1 MMTIAF
7 PPLTHPSLER
17 LGTSI
22 GSLCLAGDIICLAGE
37 LGAGKTTLTQAI
49 ARGAGVDEREY
60 VSSPT
65 FAYMHEYKG
74 VIPFYHMDFYRLGSG
89 DDVLE
94 LGLDEFFYQA
104 GITVIEWPER
114 ALEVIPKTHLLLQI
128 EIIDL
133 LQRKITMSSQDLKWR
148 KRLSILEKSWST
160 PL

>member
-1 MMTIAF
+1 MTITIT
-7 PPLTHPSLER
+7 PLTLSSLDR
-17 LGTSI
+17 LGTI
-22 GSLCLAGDIICLAGE
+22 LGRMCIAGDIICLGGE

-49 ARGAGVDEREY
+49 ARGAGVDKREY

-74 VIPFYHMDFYRLGSG
+74 VIPFYHMDFYRLGSS

-114 ALEVIPKTHLLLQI
+114 AVQVIPQTHLLLQI
-128 EIIDL
+128 EIIDQQ
-133 LQRKITMSSQDLKWR
+133 QRKITMSSPDLTWE
-148 KRLSILEKSWST
+148 KRLAILEKTWSI
-160 PL
+160 PP